1 MVKTSKVT
9 TAMLSKKRR
18 TLLWSVLALVILTG
32 LIILYGSS
40 IKRTEISASSNAE
53 YAKATV
59 TKILEDYSGGQPYQG
74 NQLVEVE
81 ITSGS
86 HKGET
91 CEARNA
97 NGYTMG
103 ANCRPGTKVVVM
115 VTDGENGLAA
125 TVYNYDREWG
135 IWLLVGLFFL
145 VLCLIGGKNG
155 ITASAA
161 LIFTFICILFLYI
174 PMMYSGVSPFLAA
187 VIVSVVILTVSILLI
202 EGWSGKALCAIV
214 GTAMGVLIAGITAAV
229 FGSLC
234 HVTGYNVSD
243 VESMI
248 HISDHSSLDVGGL
261 LFSGILIASLG
272 AVMDVSVGVAAA
284 IDEIKRNNPE
294 FTAGQLYRSG
304 IRVGHDMMGT
314 MSNTLILAFAGS
326 SVNTLVIVYAYAMPY
341 LQVIS
346 QYAIAIEI
354 LRGIA
359 GTLGVILTVPAE
371 SAVIAY
377 WLCRKKKK

>member
-1 MVKTSKVT
+1 
-9 TAMLSKKRR
+9 
-18 TLLWSVLALVILTG
+18 
-32 LIILYGSS
+32 
-40 IKRTEISASSNAE
+40 
-53 YAKATV
+53 
-59 TKILEDYSGGQPYQG
+59 
-74 NQLVEVE
+74 
-81 ITSGS
+81 
-86 HKGET
+86 
-91 CEARNA
+91 
-97 NGYTMG
+97 
-103 ANCRPGTKVVVM
+103 
-115 VTDGENGLAA
+115 
-125 TVYNYDREWG
+125 
-135 IWLLVGLFFL
+135 
-145 VLCLIGGKNG
+145 
-155 ITASAA
+155 
-161 LIFTFICILFLYI
+161 
-174 PMMYSGVSPFLAA
+174 MMYSGVSPFLAA

-248 HISDHSSLDVGGL
+248 YISDHSSLDVGGL

-341 LQVIS
+341 LQIIS

>member
-1 MVKTSKVT
+1 MEQIRKHIVKYIIAAVVLAAAAGLVIRLNDITKTQLVNRTGQTFETGVVVEIIQDNLQEDGTRAGQQTVLVEMTSGEKAGEDLVT
-9 TAMLSKKRR
+9 TSSSGFLFGAPCTVGMNVV
-18 TLLWSVLALVILTG
+18 VLQ
-32 LIILYGSS
+32 S
-40 IKRTEISASSNAE
+40 IAGD
-53 YAKATV
+53 TV
-59 TKILEDYSGGQPYQG
+59 
-74 NQLVEVE
+74 
-81 ITSGS
+81 ITSIYS
-86 HKGET
+86 QD
-91 CEARNA
+91 R
-97 NGYTMG
+97 G
-103 ANCRPGTKVVVM
+103 AM
-115 VTDGENGLAA
+115 VIGFAA
-125 TVYNYDREWG
+125 VY
-135 IWLLVGLFFL
+135 ILILCLVGGWQGLRGAL
-145 VLCLIGGKNG
+145 G
-155 ITASAA
+155 
-161 LIFTFICILFLYI
+161 LIFTFVAIMYI
-174 PMMYSGVSPFLAA
+174 YLPLVYLGYSPFWVA
-187 VIVSVVILTVSILLI
+187 VLVCGVTALVSLFFIGGLTR
-202 EGWSGKALCAIV
+202 KTLCATL
-214 GTAMGVLIAGITAAV
+214 GTLAGVICAGVAASIFSNIT
-229 FGSLC
+229 G
-234 HVTGYNVSD
+234 VTGWNVSD
-243 VESMI
+243 IESLMTLQQVNGI
-248 HISDHSSLDVGGL
+248 QVGGL
-261 LFSGILIASLG
+261 LFSGLLISALG

>member
-1 MVKTSKVT
+1 M
-9 TAMLSKKRR
+9 
-18 TLLWSVLALVILTG
+18 
-32 LIILYGSS
+32 
-40 IKRTEISASSNAE
+40 
-53 YAKATV
+53 